1 MTSDLCQTCARSV
14 SPLWNGICGRCIDD
28 LAAAA
33 KMATGALADAADLQR
48 RLTAAE
54 AERDEL
60 RQKLHDAEVTVKA
73 LDRHHA
79 REAEGRDRATDRL
92 RQLAE
97 VAEGYKVRL
106 SAEALREVLDERDR
120 LREENERLE
129 LDAAKWKAAYRKACG
144 DADQRAT
151 ESGRLM
157 ARLYKRLEVAERAL
171 NGIRIAKCGADCV
184 CCRSDA
190 EEAESALRTIRGE
203 PDSVTD
209 PATKRRR
216 FLTTAEQAGD
226 PGTTVL
232 AVPVLPGDEEA
243 DRIVERLKRKREA
256 DRG

>member
-1 MTSDLCQTCARSV
+1 V

-120 LREENERLE
+120 LREENERLAE
-129 LDAAKWKAAYRKACG
+129 QVQHER
-144 DADQRAT
+144 T
-151 ESGRLM
+151 
-157 ARLYKRLEVAERAL
+157 ARLANCAKARRCRARLEVAERAL